1 MRFLISD
8 DHPIICIALSEML
21 KTAFPGDD
29 TVIEVVSDSDAL
41 LAYLD
46 GGSCDLLVLDLQ
58 MPGRLQSVRLLEAIV
73 AHMPALRIVVYTG
86 QAHPSLALATFDLGA
101 QGYVLKSSGPNVA
114 IDAIRVVS
122 AGGAF
127 QDPALDIESARTHP
141 WNQLTS
147 GERQVLLALARGQN
161 LQVIAIDSG
170 RSYKTVTTH
179 KYNALHKLGLRSKAE
194 IGPYLA
200 AHGLD
205 YLLS

>member
-1 MRFLISD
+1 MRILVAD

-21 KTAFPGDD
+21 KTVFPGGD
-29 TVIEVVSDSDAL
+29 TIIDVVSDGDAL
-41 LAYLD
+41 LARLD
-46 GGSCDLLVLDLQ
+46 DSYRLLVLDLQ
-58 MPGRLQSVRLLEAIV
+58 MPGQMQSVRMLETIV
-73 AHMPALRIVVYTG
+73 ARQPELKVIVYTG
-86 QAHPSLALATFDLGA
+86 QTHPSLALAAFDLGVK
-101 QGYVLKSSGPNVA
+101 GYVLKSSGPNVA
-114 IDAIRVVS
+114 MDAVRIVFD
-122 AGGAF
+122 GGTF
-127 QDPALDIESARTHP
+127 QDPALDIDSARTHP
-141 WNQLTS
+141 WHQLTS

-179 KYNALHKLGLRSKAE
+179 KYNALHKLGLRSNVE

>member
-1 MRFLISD
+1 MRVLIAD

-29 TVIEVVSDSDAL
+29 TAIEEVSDSDAL
-41 LAYLD
+41 LARIVEETY
-46 GGSCDLLVLDLQ
+46 DLLVLDLL
-58 MPGRLQSVRLLEAIV
+58 MPGSLQSVRLLEAIS
-73 AHMPALRIVVYTG
+73 ARQPELRVVVYTG
-86 QAHPSLALATFDLGA
+86 QAHPSLALAAFDLGA
-101 QGYVLKSSGPNVA
+101 EGYVLKSSGPNVA
-114 IDAIRVVS
+114 IDAIRIV
-122 AGGAF
+122 AGGGTF

-141 WNQLTS
+141 WHQLTS

-161 LQVIAIDSG
+161 LQVIAIDSD

-179 KYNALHKLGLRSKAE
+179 KYNALHKLGLRSNAE